1 VAGNVYRGQT
11 IRKLRSTYVFG
22 DACSGRVFSLLR
34 KDAKLIDTGLRVPKL
49 AAIGQDGNGELW
61 LIGQQGRLSMLTP

>member
-1 VAGNVYRGQT
+1 
-11 IRKLRSTYVFG
+11 
-22 DACSGRVFSLLR
+22 
-34 KDAKLIDTGLRVPKL
+34 VPRL